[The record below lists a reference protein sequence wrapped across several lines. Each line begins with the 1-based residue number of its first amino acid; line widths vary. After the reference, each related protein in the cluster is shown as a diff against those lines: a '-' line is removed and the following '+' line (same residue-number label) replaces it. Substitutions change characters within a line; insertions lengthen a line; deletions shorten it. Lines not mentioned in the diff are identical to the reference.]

1 MTEAFVVG
9 VQLRD
14 DPIGVAADG
23 SGSADLAELIR
34 AAESAGVD
42 YIGLD
47 DALLGPGDGVP
58 RATAGETLAYL
69 ARRTSRIALVPGVA
83 AHYVEP
89 FHAAKQVATLDFVSE
104 GRAGVLVQAERIA
117 AADLLVP
124 AASDLDE
131 PGLRAQAAEFTHVLR
146 QLWDSWED
154 DATVRDVA
162 TGQYV
167 DSSRVHSIAHE
178 GRYFRVRGPLITP
191 RPPQGQP
198 PVFARAESK
207 AAARELWS
215 GPSETT
221 APDVILVDE
230 LDTEAILAEYPTGAA
245 TRLIVVLAGED
256 APGLAARIDAWRA
269 TPGIAGVEIRTD
281 TAGLRA
287 LLAGGLKPVWAGD
300 VERTT
305 LAGRLGLPRRPS
317 RFASAQ

>member
-1 MTEAFVVG
+1 MTERFVIG
-9 VQLRD
+9 VHLGD
-14 DPIGVAADG
+14 DPIGAAADG
-23 SGSADLAELIR
+23 SGIAELVDLIR
-34 AAESAGVD
+34 AAESAGID

-69 ARRTSRIALVPGVA
+69 ARRTARIALIPGVA

-104 GRAGVLVQAERIA
+104 GRAGALVQRGRNAT
-117 AADLLVP
+117 ADRLVP

-131 PGLRAQAAEFTHVLR
+131 TGLRAQAAEFTHVLR

-167 DSSRVHSIAHE
+167 DSSRVHEIAHE
-178 GRYFRVRGPLITP
+178 GRYFRVKGPLITP

-198 PVFARAESK
+198 PIFARAES
-207 AAARELWS
+207 AASARDLWS

-230 LDTEAILAEYPTGAA
+230 ADAEAVLAEYPAGTTA
-245 TRLIVVLAGED
+245 RLIVVLAGED
-256 APGLAARIDAWRA
+256 APGLAARIAAWRA
-269 TPGIAGVEIRTD
+269 TPGIVGAEIRTD
-281 TAGLRA
+281 TAGLHA
-287 LLAGGLKPVWAGD
+287 LLAGGVLPAREDSAGD
-300 VERTT
+300 AT
-305 LAGRLGLPRRPS
+305 LAGRLGLERRPS
-317 RFASAQ
+317 RFASER